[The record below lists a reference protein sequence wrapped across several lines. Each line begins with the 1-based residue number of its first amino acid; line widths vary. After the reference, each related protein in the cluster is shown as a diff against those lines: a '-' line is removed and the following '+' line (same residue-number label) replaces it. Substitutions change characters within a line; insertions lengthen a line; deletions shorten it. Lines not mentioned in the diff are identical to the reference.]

1 MYTYYMH
8 YTMGVVFIYIIN
20 IMVEFLWA
28 VKTDKIERYVFML
41 NRLLSTQIYKMLLLE
56 Q

>member
-1 MYTYYMH
+1 MYAYYMH
-8 YTMGVVFIYIIN
+8 YTMGVVFTYIIN

-28 VKTDKIERYVFML
+28 VKTDKFETYVFMF
-41 NRLLSTQIYKMLLLE
+41 NRLLSTQIYKMVLVE